1 MTEKDLNI
9 LSATDL
15 SRLIRSKEVSITEVV
30 DASLDRIEKVNPELN
45 AFCFVFPEEARK
57 AAREQQA
64 ALMRGDSVGPL
75 HGVPVAIKDLTKT
88 RGDRTTLGS
97 RIYSDWIPDSDAVV
111 VERLRAA
118 GAIIVGKT
126 TTPEFA
132 YSSFTESPLWG
143 ITRNPWNPGHTSGG
157 SSGGAAVAVAT
168 GCVPLAE
175 GSDAGGSVRIPA
187 AWSGTVGLKPSLGRI
202 PMDILDT
209 HFADIM
215 HFGPLS
221 RTVDDAAAFLN
232 VTQGP
237 DDRDIASLPG
247 LPTVPVPLSR
257 SVKGL
262 RLALSPD
269 LGYYA
274 VDEEVA
280 ANLAA
285 TADALRQAGAIVD
298 VVHLPWTRAINDA
311 FYDYWRTLV
320 SALFGH
326 HLPKWRD
333 QMDPLVVRIIEEAA
347 EVSGSRVMELGVVR
361 TRAWEAIR
369 PIFENYDALLCPTM
383 SVVAPEVGGN
393 EFDFDY
399 DDADGKCHAL
409 DMTLPFNMISRC
421 PALSVPSGFTR
432 SGLPTAVQIVG
443 RRYDDATILRI
454 GAALEEIRP
463 WPTWQPQPETD
474 RTRAMI

>member
-1 MTEKDLNI
+1 MTKTDLHT
-9 LSATDL
+9 LSATEI
-15 SRLIRSKEVSITEVV
+15 SRRVRSREISIPEVV
-30 DASLDRIEKVNPELN
+30 DASLAQIEKINPDLN
-45 AFCFVFPEEARK
+45 AFCFVYPEAARK
-57 AAREQQA
+57 AALERQA
-64 ALMRGDSVGPL
+64 ALIRGDVAGPL

-88 RGDRTTLGS
+88 KGGRTTLGS
-97 RIYSDWIPDSDAVV
+97 RIYSDWVPDSDAVV

-143 ITRNPWNPGHTSGG
+143 ITRNPWNPNHTSGG
-157 SSGGAAVAVAT
+157 SSGGSAVAVAT

-202 PMDILDT
+202 PMDILAS

-215 HFGPLS
+215 HFGPLA
-221 RTVDDAAAFLN
+221 RTVDDAATFLN

-237 DDRDIASLPG
+237 DDRDIASLPP
-247 LPTVPVPLSR
+247 LPCVPVPLPR

-262 RLALSPD
+262 RLALSHD

-274 VDEEVA
+274 VDDDIVS
-280 ANLAA
+280 NLDAV
-285 TADALRQAGAIVD
+285 ADALRHGGAIVD
-298 VVHLPWTRAINDA
+298 VVELPWSREINDA
-311 FYDYWRTLV
+311 FYDYWRTLM

-333 QMDPLVVRIIEEAA
+333 RMDPLVVRIIEEAA
-347 EVSGSRVMELGVVR
+347 EVSGRRVMELGVVR

-369 PIFENYDALLCPTM
+369 PIFERYDAMLCPTM

-399 DDADGKCHAL
+399 DDALGKCHAL

-421 PALSVPSGFTR
+421 PALSVPSGLAR
-432 SGLPTAVQIVG
+432 NNLPTAVQIVG
-443 RRYDDATILRI
+443 RRFDDATVLRV
-454 GAALEEIRP
+454 GAAIEELRP
-463 WPTWQPQPETD
+463 WPAWPAGIASS
-474 RTRAMI
+474 R